1 MLPNISQMKK
11 SGPSLKMPKFVI
23 DEDMPRSTAKLLR
36 SKGFEAFDVRDY
48 SLRGKDDGE
57 IFKFAQNNK
66 AVLLTGDLGFGNLL
80 HFPLG
85 THSGIFIAHFP
96 NEISTS
102 ELNNQMIRAILSL
115 KEDEF
120 NGNLIILEPGKLRI
134 RRNPIQVDGNG
145 S

>member
-1 MLPNISQMKK
+1 
-11 SGPSLKMPKFVI
+11 MPKFVI
-23 DEDMPRSTAKLLR
+23 DEDMPRSTAKLLKF
-36 SKGFEAFDVRDY
+36 SGFEAFDVRDY
-48 SLRGKDDGE
+48 GLRGKDDGE
-57 IFKFAQNNK
+57 IYKFSQTNR

-96 NEISTS
+96 NEISTA
-102 ELNNQMIRAILSL
+102 ELNNQIIKAILSL

-134 RRNPIQVDGNG
+134 RRNPTQ
-145 S
+145 